1 MVCALINSMKTK
13 HLLSYPCIPD
23 CLNCQNMEQEEETC
37 QNTSQNQINQ
47 TVSDL
52 DEGSIGSIE
61 VYKSMS
67 QKEDVN

>member
-1 MVCALINSMKTK
+1 
-13 HLLSYPCIPD
+13 
-23 CLNCQNMEQEEETC
+23 MEQEEETC

-67 QKEDVN
+67 QKEDVNWKLSEPHKCEQTSHDYIW